1 MNTIKLYASTLRYL
15 RWIQIY
21 YRLYYFVRTKYR
33 SLRGFRYPLSLASQ
47 SHAIELAPSIPSAV
61 SFKEG
66 EFLFLNRSYAC
77 TQSIAWNFSEHG
89 KLWNY
94 NLAYFEYLNQESMS
108 REEGLHLIE
117 SFIEH
122 SPAMA
127 DAMEPFPLCLRG
139 LNWIKF
145 LRRHDVRSQKI
156 DDSLYAQYRILL
168 DNLEYHLLGNHLLEN
183 GFSLLFGALYFDDAL
198 LYNKAE
204 TILRQE
210 LNEQILNDGAHF
222 ELSPMYHQIML
233 FRLLDAVNLLHGKRQ
248 KNQEALLGFLEQK
261 ASLML
266 GWLKNLTFNDG
277 SIPLFND
284 SATAIA
290 PHSAELFDYAARLGV
305 EVQEKPLCESG
316 YRRVDTQNYSC
327 IVDVGNIGP
336 DYIPGHA
343 HADTFG
349 FELHRDNAP
358 FIVDSGLSTY
368 ETNARRSSERSSQ
381 AHNTVT
387 LSGQSQSEMWGSFRV
402 AERAHV
408 ISLQESSTFIRA
420 IHNGYKKRLNA
431 LHEREFAFEDEGIT
445 ITDRII
451 SQTKHPAVARLHFHP
466 SVDEE
471 TIVRH
476 VCLDDLDY
484 TIKEYFYA
492 PQFNLL
498 QRAKVLEVAFVGK
511 LELRINL

>member
-1 MNTIKLYASTLRYL
+1 M
-15 RWIQIY
+15 
-21 YRLYYFVRTKYR
+21 
-33 SLRGFRYPLSLASQ
+33 
-47 SHAIELAPSIPSAV
+47 
-61 SFKEG
+61 
-66 EFLFLNRSYAC
+66 
-77 TQSIAWNFSEHG
+77 AWNFSEHG
-89 KLWNY
+89 KLWSY

-108 REEGLHLIE
+108 RQEGLRLIE

-122 SPAMA
+122 FPAMK
-127 DAMEPFPLCLRG
+127 DAMEPFPISLRG

-145 LRRHDVRSQKI
+145 LRRHKVRDQKI
-156 DDSLYAQYRILL
+156 DESLYAQYCILL

-183 GFSLLFGALYFDDAL
+183 GFSLLFGALYFDDAR
-198 LYNKAE
+198 LYNTAQS
-204 TILRQE
+204 ILRQE

-233 FRLLDAVNLLHGKRQ
+233 FRLLDAINLLHANAQ
-248 KNQEALLGFLEQK
+248 KNQETLLEFLEQK
-261 ASLML
+261 ASAML
-266 GWLKNLTFNDG
+266 GWLKNLTFDDG

-290 PHSAELFDYAARLGV
+290 PHSQELFDYAARLGV
-305 EVQEKPLCESG
+305 EAQEKPLCESG
-316 YRRVDTQNYSC
+316 YRRVDRQGYTC

-343 HADTFG
+343 HADTFS
-349 FELHRDNAP
+349 FEMQRGNAP

-387 LSGQSQSEMWGSFRV
+387 LSGESQSEMWGSFRV

-408 ISLQESSTFIRA
+408 ISLHEGSGFIRA
-420 IHNGYKKRLNA
+420 THNGFRKRLKA
-431 LHEREFAFEDEGIT
+431 LHEREFVFEEDGIT

-451 SQTKHPAVARLHFHP
+451 SQTKQPAVARLHFHP
-466 SVDEE
+466 TVNEE
-471 TIVRH
+471 TIMRH
-476 VCLDDLDY
+476 VCLDTLEY

-498 QRAKVLEVAFVGK
+498 QKAKVLEVAFVGK